1 MDAATRRVGRFQN
14 YRFLFRHGPLQAQVT
29 LQNLALPLLSTFTAF
44 GPSLSPIHPFATGG
58 HTMQDYDYDNWLA
71 TDPADALEAER
82 EQRIA
87 RLEAEEY
94 RAEADRE
101 ER

>member
-1 MDAATRRVGRFQN
+1 
-14 YRFLFRHGPLQAQVT
+14 
-29 LQNLALPLLSTFTAF
+29 
-44 GPSLSPIHPFATGG
+44 
-58 HTMQDYDYDNWLA
+58 MQDYDYDNWLA